1 MLPVDV
7 LAVTDPLAWVLVA
20 LFGGGALLERRR
32 PAAARYVVGAAWAL
46 FAVFWLLLAPF
57 FFLVQNSVVEA
68 ALALAGVPAC
78 LYAGFLLAGG
88 RDSLFVLSRA
98 VAVMGLVYMPA
109 ETIPFV
115 RQLLVEHVAR
125 QTALLMDLVGYDPTL
140 RPIDSDRPAYEGYM
154 AAFHFETADPSHDGI
169 VYNIVMACTGLGSM
183 AIFAGCIAAVR
194 APLARKL
201 RALAIA
207 VGVIY
212 VLNVVR
218 TTFIGLAFGH
228 QWFDGPYAP
237 YLMELFGES
246 DPYMVS
252 HIIAEGIISQVLSV
266 VALVAIAW
274 FIIRELPELL
284 VIVDDV
290 TYMATGEERDTAAE
304 LGLLEDR
311 PAADPARADD

>member
-1 MLPVDV
+1 MVEPMLPVDV

-78 LYAGFLLAGG
+78 LYAGFLLVGG

-125 QTALLMDLVGYDPTL
+125 QTALLMEFLGYDPTL
-140 RPIDSDRPAYEGYM
+140 EPIADRPAYEGYLG
-154 AAFHFETADPSHDGI
+154 AFHFETADPSHDGI

-183 AIFAGCIAAVR
+183 AIFGGCIAAVR

-201 RALAIA
+201 RALAVA

-212 VLNVVR
+212 VLNIVR

-246 DPYMVS
+246 
-252 HIIAEGIISQVLSV
+252 
-266 VALVAIAW
+266 IAW
-274 FIIRELPELL
+274 FAIRELPELL

-290 TYMATGEERDTAAE
+290 AYMATGEERDTAAE